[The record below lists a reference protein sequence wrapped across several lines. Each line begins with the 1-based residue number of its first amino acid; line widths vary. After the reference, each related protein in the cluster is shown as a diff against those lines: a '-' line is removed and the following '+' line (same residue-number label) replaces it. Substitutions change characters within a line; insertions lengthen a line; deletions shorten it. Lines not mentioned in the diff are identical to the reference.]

1 MIRKIALAAAA
12 AAILATG
19 AAEAE
24 PTELR
29 YATAAPEGT
38 PWGKFLNETVADI
51 HKATDKLKIVPYFSS
66 ALGDEQTAL
75 RQVVRGRID
84 MSGQSGVATSLIAPS
99 FALLNAPYLFDSPE
113 QSDCMFDNHVRPIFE
128 EKMQASGVVTLSWV
142 EVGHSY
148 TSSKEKIH
156 TLEDIQGMKIRI
168 PPTAA
173 SQFFYEEL
181 GANGVPMG
189 VVDMVPALKTGQVN
203 AITTSTVYG
212 MAIGL
217 PKLAPFTL
225 VHRATHDIGT
235 VTVSKRVWDGLD
247 DEQKNALAIVDK
259 RVNEL
264 RKGIRGAEQFL
275 LGKAAEAGA
284 PVYELPAA
292 EKARWKEAAARAT
305 SRLIEEIGGDAPE
318 IWEKIQKAK
327 AACLNT

>member
-1 MIRKIALAAAA
+1 MIRKFAFAAGAAMTLAAGMAQ
-12 AAILATG
+12 
-19 AAEAE
+19 AE

-38 PWGKFLNETVADI
+38 PWGKFLNETIDEI
-51 HKATDKLKIVPYFSS
+51 HKTTDKLKIVPYYSS

-84 MSGQSGVATSLIAPS
+84 ISGQSGVATSLIEPS
-99 FALLNAPYLFDSPE
+99 YALLGAPFLFDSPA
-113 QSDCMFDNHVRPIFE
+113 QSDCMFDNYVRPIFE
-128 EKMQASGVVTLSWV
+128 EKMQNSGLVTLSWV

-148 TSSKEKIH
+148 TSSKAPIR
-156 TLEDIQGMKIRI
+156 TLEDMQGLKIRI

-173 SQFFYEEL
+173 AQFFYEEI

-212 MAIGL
+212 IAIGL

-225 VHRATHDIGT
+225 VHEATQDIGT
-235 VTVSKRVWDGLD
+235 VTVSKKVWDTLD
-247 DEQKNALAIVDK
+247 DEQKEALKIFDK
-259 RVNEL
+259 RVNAL
-264 RKGIRGAEQFL
+264 RKGIRGAEAYL
-275 LGKAAEAGA
+275 LGQVEKAGA
-284 PVYELPAA
+284 PVYRLPDA
-292 EKARWKEAAARAT
+292 EKKRWKEAADRANK
-305 SRLIEEIGGDAPE
+305 RLIEDIGGDAPE

-327 AACLNT
+327 AACS